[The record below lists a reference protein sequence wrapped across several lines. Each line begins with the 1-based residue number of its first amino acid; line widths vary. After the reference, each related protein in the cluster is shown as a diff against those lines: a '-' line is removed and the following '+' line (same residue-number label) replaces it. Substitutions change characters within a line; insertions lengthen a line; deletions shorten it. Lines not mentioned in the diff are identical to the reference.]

1 MSDPNFREKKEVPR
15 SWAPI
20 ALAGLIPAV
29 FAAAFL
35 SMAWIRSQQGHGG
48 HVFPSEIESLAVRKE
63 PVDPLAAAR
72 VRGGEIYQH
81 YCQICHGSEGLGDG
95 PNSGPLMET
104 LQTRPQ
110 DFTDGGFWERKE
122 TTEDRLRDAVSE
134 GGPIN
139 GKSVLMP
146 AWGHTLAES
155 EVRDLIAFI
164 QTFAEKPGAH
174 GE

>member
-1 MSDPNFREKKEVPR
+1 MSVPNSQEKKEVSR

-48 HVFPSEIESLAVRKE
+48 QVFPSEIESLAVRKE
-63 PVDPLAAAR
+63 PADPAAAAR
-72 VRGGEIYQH
+72 ARGRETYQH
-81 YCQICHGSEGLGDG
+81 YCRICHGSEGMGDG
-95 PNSGPLMET
+95 PNSGPLIET

-110 DFTDGGFWERKE
+110 DFTDEEFWERKE
-122 TTEDRLRDAVSE
+122 TTESRLRDAVSE

-139 GKSVLMP
+139 GKSILMP
-146 AWGHTLAES
+146 AWGHTLTES
-155 EVRDLIAFI
+155 EVRDVIAFI
-164 QTFAEKPGAH
+164 RTFAEEPGAH